1 MTQPG
6 RLLRDAAQIAPSD
19 GTWRA
24 VIRVAVSVGV
34 PLLVCWATGHIELGL
49 YATFGAFTSLYGR
62 FEGYVERI
70 VMQIQAAVTLVA
82 AMLAGTTL
90 SVLGAPIWVRV
101 VAIAVMATIGAAL
114 AGRLGWHPPGALF
127 VVFAG
132 GATASIPS
140 GASAYA
146 HLAIA
151 GGGAALFSLLVTTVL
166 AALRGGLR
174 ERYQPA
180 DPMSA
185 KRAINQAWLSGATAL
200 AGGSLTAALGHGRW
214 YWGAVAGVAV
224 AGGSHVEIRL
234 RRGLQRFVGTLGGVV
249 VAAFLLWLHP
259 SPLVA
264 ILIAIACQVGAELFV
279 ARNYAIAMLFVTPLA
294 LLMVEL
300 AAPTDPRSLLTERA
314 LDTALGVLAAAVVV
328 VIYDRRQQA

>member
-1 MTQPG
+1 MTHPG

-24 VIRVAVSVGV
+24 VVRVAVSVGV
-34 PLLVCWATGHIELGL
+34 PLLVCWATGHIEWGL
-49 YATFGAFTSLYGR
+49 YASFGAFTSLYGR

-70 VMQIQAAVTLVA
+70 VMQAQAAVTLLSAILV
-82 AMLAGTTL
+82 GTTL
-90 SVLGAPIWVRV
+90 SVLGAPVWLRIAMV
-101 VAIAVMATIGAAL
+101 AVMATIGAAL
-114 AGRLGWHPPGALF
+114 SGRLRWHPPGALF
-127 VVFAG
+127 VVFAS
-132 GATASIPS
+132 GATASIPAD
-140 GASAYA
+140 ASAYG

-151 GGGAALFSLLVTTVL
+151 GGGSALFSLLVTTVI
-166 AALRGGLR
+166 AALRGGLH
-174 ERYQPA
+174 ERYEPA

-185 KRAINQAWLSGATAL
+185 RRAINQAWLAGATAL
-200 AGGSLTAALGHGRW
+200 AGGAVTAALGNGRW

-224 AGGSHVEIRL
+224 AGGSHMEVRL

-249 VAAFLLWLHP
+249 IAAFFLWLHP
-259 SPLVA
+259 PALIA

-279 ARNYAIAMLFVTPLA
+279 ARNYAIAMLFITPLA

-314 LDTALGVLAAAVVV
+314 VDTALGVIAAAAVV
-328 VIYDRRQQA
+328 VIYDRRQPV